1 VETLFKKAC
10 ILLLSLSLAACAGQG
25 VQPATGTKSTG
36 SSVGSPLH
44 KMDVYGGIGGSRMD
58 MTMGDAPP
66 WFSGRTLAHFYVG
79 IREVDMIANGQATP
93 VFSLGSPYVFDLLA
107 YQDGSMA
114 DLGQGSIAP
123 GQYSQLRFVFDTA
136 SAQAIFSDGSS
147 LPVVFM
153 TNNGNAGNRPGSS
166 TVTTTDANIAGAV
179 DVTINAQINVNA
191 GDQLSYGI
199 DFNALESM
207 AVVNNN
213 SMKVRPSLVGASN
226 SSSGKITGTVVNQ
239 SGSPVQNVVVA
250 AVASDGTIV
259 NTALT
264 GPMGRF
270 NIHGINAG
278 TYQVVL
284 YNSYTTAG
292 GQQYNASGQSSTST
306 SVNGPS
312 VTVTGGT
319 ATAVGTLAD

>member
-1 VETLFKKAC
+1 VEALFKKAC

-25 VQPATGTKSTG
+25 MQPKTTTTSAGT
-36 SSVGSPLH
+36 VGVPLH
-44 KMDVYGGIGGSRMD
+44 KLDVYGGIGNMSM
-58 MTMGDAPP
+58 MMGDAPP

-79 IREVDMIANGQATP
+79 VREVDLIANGQATP
-93 VFSLGSPYVFDLLA
+93 VISLASPYVFDLLA

-114 DLGQGSIAP
+114 GLGQGAVTP
-123 GQYSQLRFVFDTA
+123 GQYSQMRFVFDTA

-147 LPVVFM
+147 LPVTFM
-153 TNNGNAGNRPGSS
+153 TNNGSSANRPGAS
-166 TVTTTDANIAGAV
+166 TVTTTDANIPGAV
-179 DVTINAQINVNA
+179 DVTINSAISVNS
-191 GDQLSYGI
+191 GDSITFGV

-213 SMKVRPSLVGASN
+213 AMKVRPSLIGASTN
-226 SSSGKITGTVVNQ
+226 SSGKVTGTIVNQ
-239 SGSPVQNVVVA
+239 NGTPVQNVVVA
-250 AVASDGTIV
+250 AVASNGTIV

-264 GPMGRF
+264 GPYGRF

-278 TYQVVL
+278 TYQIVL

-292 GQQYNASGQSSTST
+292 GQQYTASGPSSTAT

-312 VTVTGGT
+312 VTITGGAGT
-319 ATAVGTLAD
+319 DTGTLTD